1 MRKALLVSTL
11 LQGAAVA
18 QAGPLE
24 SLPEISSGSIPFVHY
39 GGSMEPLT
47 TVDLVTV
54 PEGQDLI
61 ITLVNSSPGARL
73 LADGAVAAPYWLTE
87 AGANS
92 SVSKGTASLR
102 FTSGTTVSLYN
113 LRDSDTGYFVQGYL
127 AAPNSPYRSFA
138 GFRVDSPSVRHIFTA
153 ESDRA
158 FLVQT
163 TAVLGGCDVLID
175 DVLTIPATSK
185 AAYVGYTNRGMI
197 QGRATLVIPPGAT
210 LQIQPSECDYYFDGK
225 YLVP

>member
-1 MRKALLVSTL
+1 MRKTLLISTL
-11 LQGAAVA
+11 VLGAAVA

-39 GGSMEPLT
+39 GGLLPPST

-54 PEGQDLI
+54 PDGQDLI

-73 LADGAVAAPYWLTE
+73 LADGAIAAPYWLSE

-102 FTSGTTVSLYN
+102 FISGTTVSLHN
-113 LRDSDTGYFVQGYL
+113 LRDSDTEYFVQGYL
-127 AAPNSPYRSFA
+127 AAPNSPYRSFT
-138 GFRVDSPSVRHIFTA
+138 GLGVDSPSVRDIFTA

-163 TAVLGGCDVLID
+163 TAVMGGCNVLID
-175 DVLTIPATSK
+175 GVLTIPGSSK